1 MDLLR
6 RNGGVLHLYSRGSR
20 SPRIHDVNF
29 DANGGPPWDKKYWAC
44 SHRKCILPI
53 KNKPLLIQTDI
64 CWSYSDVCGSKPWK
78 TPIVIAHPLL
88 CWYDPRG
95 PISSHSNYTWPFLV
109 VYNDTVSRALE
120 TAPTEPRFCRVLLPA
135 VDRNAI
141 ALCGFVLTMLGIAPP
156 HAAVRP
162 LQCRSTIPWLNY
174 ITPTWSPSRTM
185 HLLFSFPSF
194 ILPSWCTVAC
204 EGCPLFV
211 GRSPC
216 PSHSTSFSLNY
227 RVADVSSDPN
237 LTTCS
242 CLVGSDVS

>member
-1 MDLLR
+1 M
-6 RNGGVLHLYSRGSR
+6 
-20 SPRIHDVNF
+20 
-29 DANGGPPWDKKYWAC
+29 
-44 SHRKCILPI
+44 
-53 KNKPLLIQTDI
+53 
-64 CWSYSDVCGSKPWK
+64 CGSKPWK

-242 CLVGSDVS
+242 CLVGSDVSWALEVDASWQSWKQVASNLPSTISFGSHGNLESRKQLISGFDIWLCFGL